1 MNLCDSGWTA
11 RGATGLG
18 TIVLTETSWICYPA
32 WCTTTRIYRN
42 QASMWRCEGYR
53 IHQSRRL
60 TRSWEAGLQGLA
72 GKAPRKVAPDS
83 QTASRSWRWMNP
95 GFVCQR
101 TNLREPE
108 FWPARRDNIPG
119 PWLSG
124 TLASGGFCDGTDAA
138 MITKPGATTS
148 TTIAVRYFM
157 SGHLSGFQYA
167 GFGCSSGWFRCQ

>member
-42 QASMWRCEGYR
+42 QASMWRCKGYR

-83 QTASRSWRWMNP
+83 QTAICES
-95 GFVCQR
+95 Q
-101 TNLREPE
+101 
-108 FWPARRDNIPG
+108 
-119 PWLSG
+119 
-124 TLASGGFCDGTDAA
+124 
-138 MITKPGATTS
+138 
-148 TTIAVRYFM
+148 
-157 SGHLSGFQYA
+157 
-167 GFGCSSGWFRCQ
+167 SSGRPVEITSRDLGYQEHSP